1 MKLTFYGGTGEATG
15 SNYILEAIGAD
26 GKRVKIM
33 IDCGLHQGGHY
44 AERENF
50 EPFAYDPRE
59 IAAVFI
65 THSHLDH
72 IGRLPSLV
80 RAGFK
85 GKIYS
90 TGATKDFA
98 ELMLIDSEHLLMN
111 EAEREGKMPLYNN
124 DDIMHV
130 RALWQ
135 GLNYH
140 EKITV
145 GPFAVELFDAGHI
158 LGSAIYKIDVSES
171 GATAPKRI
179 VFSGDLGNFPAP
191 IIGATEFIDTPV
203 DYCVVESTYGDRVHE
218 NVDARKEQLE
228 QAVEETVKAR
238 GTLMIPT
245 FAMERT
251 QELLYHMHQL
261 FEEKRLPRVP
271 VFIDSPLAIKLT
283 EVYKKHESYFNAA
296 TRAEDS
302 RAIARTG
309 DDILNFPG
317 LRLTLTTEQSKEI
330 NDVPAPK
337 VVIAGAGMSNGGR
350 ILHHEQRYL
359 SDPKSMILFVGYQA
373 VGSMGR
379 QILDGASDGHGTG
392 EVRIFGETIPVR
404 CRVINIPGYSAHAD
418 QPRLLEWLSHMRS
431 TVKKVFVVQGEQ
443 QSSEALA
450 QKIKENFSVAAEV
463 PTRGEEVLL

>member
-15 SNYILEAIGAD
+15 SNYVLEAIGAD
-26 GKRVKIM
+26 GKTIKIM

-80 RAGFK
+80 RAGFA

-98 ELMLIDSEHLLMN
+98 ELMLIDSEHLLMK
-111 EAEREGKMPLYNN
+111 EAEREGKMSLYNN
-124 DDIMHV
+124 DDIIQV
-130 RALWQ
+130 RHLWH
-135 GLNYH
+135 GLGYH
-140 EKITV
+140 QPVEV
-145 GPFAVELFDAGHI
+145 WPFKVEPFDAGHI
-158 LGSAIYKIDVSES
+158 LGSAIYKIEVYEQ
-171 GATAPKRI
+171 GAAAPKTI

-191 IIGATEFIDTPV
+191 IIGMTEFIDTPV
-203 DYCVVESTYGDRVHE
+203 DYCVVESTSGDRVHE

-228 QAVEETVKAR
+228 HAVEATVCAG

-261 FEEKRLPRVP
+261 FEEKRLSRVP

-296 TRAEDS
+296 ARAEDS

-330 NDVPAPK
+330 NDIPPPK

-379 QILDGASDGHGTG
+379 QIFDGEQDGHGSG

-404 CRVINIPGYSAHAD
+404 CHVINIPGYSAHAD
-418 QPRLLEWLSHMRS
+418 QPRLMEWLGHMRA

-443 QSSEALA
+443 QSSETLRD
-450 QKIKENFSVAAEV
+450 KIQTDFGVSAEV
-463 PTRGEEVLL
+463 PTQNESVEL